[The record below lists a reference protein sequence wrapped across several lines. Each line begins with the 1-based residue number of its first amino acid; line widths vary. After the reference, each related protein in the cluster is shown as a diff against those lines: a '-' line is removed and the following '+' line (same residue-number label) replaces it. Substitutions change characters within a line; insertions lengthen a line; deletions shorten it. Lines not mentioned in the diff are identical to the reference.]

1 MFARLFGRFR
11 PPLPATSAELSEAL
25 RTAAQ
30 FADSDAARLEYTNA
44 ADALDRAITYTNHH
58 GDEPTRDALAYAL
71 GRAELN
77 LKDQMTELIDI
88 SKDTHIIVQ
97 GVQITVQGVEKEQS
111 EQGAAVVALRAE
123 FLTFGETV
131 SSRMLDIEAHA
142 VALEARVTAHD
153 QSRDQ
158 SIEDRRLL
166 RQDMNE
172 SQAHRARIQS
182 RLDTELPAISAAIRA
197 QDERHGKQ
205 LDAFGQRLASI
216 ERLLEVAGEQHDRAN
231 GGGNG

>member
-1 MFARLFGRFR
+1 MFARLFARFR

-44 ADALDRAITYTNHH
+44 ADALDRAVQYTRQH

-77 LKDQMTELIDI
+77 LKDQMHELIDV

-97 GVQITVQGVEKEQS
+97 DVQAAQR

-123 FLTFGETV
+123 FLTYGEQL
-131 SSRMLDIEAHA
+131 SERLHDIEANA
-142 VALEARVTAHD
+142 AALEARVTAHD

-158 SIEDRRLL
+158 SIEDRKLL

-172 SQAHRARIQS
+172 SKAHRARIQE
-182 RLDTELPAISAAIRA
+182 RLDTDLPAIGAAIRA
-197 QDERHGKQ
+197 QDERHGRQ
-205 LDAFGQRLASI
+205 IDGFDRRLANI
-216 ERLLEVAGEQHDRAN
+216 ERLLEVAGEHDRAN